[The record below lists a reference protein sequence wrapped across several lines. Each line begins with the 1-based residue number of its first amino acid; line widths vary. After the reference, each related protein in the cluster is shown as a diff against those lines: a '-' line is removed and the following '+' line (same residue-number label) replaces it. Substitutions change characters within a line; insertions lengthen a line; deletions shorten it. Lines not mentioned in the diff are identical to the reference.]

1 MHNLVSTKLPES
13 ELIKYCSPD
22 TRQPD
27 NYGVIRH
34 LKYKLFYGDLEAWC
48 QSEILTEP
56 CPELVSVN
64 GSAAMLFDL
73 ENDPYERIN
82 VAAANLDV
90 VQKLADLISEYAK
103 DAPTQWVV

>member
-1 MHNLVSTKLPES
+1 M
-13 ELIKYCSPD
+13 
-22 TRQPD
+22 
-27 NYGVIRH
+27 
-34 LKYKLFYGDLEAWC
+34 
-48 QSEILTEP
+48 
-56 CPELVSVN
+56 SVN

-103 DAPTQWVV
+103 DAPTEWVVWHFDNVTLWQCYCGPTFSLSNFH